1 MMPPTRIRN
10 GKRRL
15 CDLKLVSIFPK
26 CFNILPR
33 MCPKVAT
40 VITHMKKKKET
51 NKSLLGRKVKYRP
64 KVTRNYFWRR
74 YKTNKEF
81 KN

>member
-1 MMPPTRIRN
+1 
-10 GKRRL
+10 
-15 CDLKLVSIFPK
+15 
-26 CFNILPR
+26 